1 MFRAHIFSDS
11 SSAQLREVSKA
22 VEIGSRHG
30 YFNHFLTQRSDVI
43 QQYIS
48 LVSQSPTTFNE
59 RLARA
64 AGVRLDEM
72 MVGGQTQALTRREAD
87 ILRHLATGL
96 SIAQIALDLRIS
108 KNTMKTHL
116 KNIYRK
122 LEVSGRVEAVEKG
135 KKLFK
140 V

>member
-1 MFRAHIFSDS
+1 MKCPQFGLKD
-11 SSAQLREVSKA
+11 
-22 VEIGSRHG
+22 
-30 YFNHFLTQRSDVI
+30 
-43 QQYIS
+43 
-48 LVSQSPTTFNE
+48 
-59 RLARA
+59 
-64 AGVRLDEM
+64 
-72 MVGGQTQALTRREAD
+72 EAD

-122 LEVSGRVEAVEKG
+122 LEVSIRGEAVEKG

>member
-1 MFRAHIFSDS
+1 
-11 SSAQLREVSKA
+11 
-22 VEIGSRHG
+22 
-30 YFNHFLTQRSDVI
+30 VI

-48 LVSQSPTTFNE
+48 LVAQSPTTFNE

-72 MVGGQTQALTRREAD
+72 MVGGQTGALTRREAD
-87 ILRHLATGL
+87 ILRHLSTGL